1 MKRSTKYFS
10 LILLIIISL
19 NLQPASCQVVINE
32 YSASN
37 LSTIADNYS
46 KYEDWIELYNAGGS
60 TVDIG
65 GYFLSD
71 KTLNKTKWQ
80 FPAGITIPA
89 GGFITI
95 WASGRDEVSGGHYH
109 SNFKLSQTKDDP
121 EHIILSL
128 PDSSLVDSVQL
139 LITRRGHSR
148 GRTID
153 GSENWSV
160 FGTET
165 PGNSNNTS
173 NAYLRY
179 CEKPTM
185 SVEAGFYTG
194 SVLVELTTTEPNSEI
209 HYTTNGTE
217 PTGAS
222 PLYTGPISITSTTIL
237 IARTYS
243 TNSAILKSLVVFNT
257 YFIDVTHTMAVMST
271 SAEDLDNLLNGNQSL
286 RPFGTFEYFNEK
298 GNRTTFGYGEF
309 NEHGQ
314 DSWVHDQRSI
324 DYISR
329 DECGINY
336 AIRDNIIPLT
346 DRDEFQRII
355 LRAAGDDNYPGI
367 DSSAL
372 LRDYFVQNTAEIGDM
387 NLDVRRGE
395 KGVLYVNGQYWGIYG
410 FREKVSDHDYTEYY
424 YNQDKYNIYFLK
436 LWGWSWAEYG
446 GQAAWNDW
454 NTLHDFIK
462 YNDMSNQSNFDYVK
476 SQYDYT
482 SLVDYVHINSFVVC
496 SDWINWNVG
505 WWKGLNPDGGHKKWG
520 YILWDEDATFAHYI
534 NYTGVPG
541 ISPTVPPCFPEGLN
555 SDPEEHIYLLNKLRD
570 NPEFDQYYITR
581 YIDLYNTVFQPER
594 MIAYLDSIES
604 KMAPE
609 FPNQV
614 ARWGGSVNEWENNV
628 QKIRNFI
635 TARHDYLAGGLK
647 DCYNLDGPYE
657 ITVDVEPAG
666 VGNVQ
671 LNSMVLDQYVWS
683 GDYFGGIEN
692 KLKAIPTNPNYEFD
706 KWVLNN
712 HTVFPIDTIEDVT
725 LNLTMGDNIL
735 AMFKVKELRD
745 SVIINEINYNSLTT
759 SNSGDWVELKNR
771 SLFPI
776 DISGWVFKDEND
788 AHIFVIP
795 QEYVIAANSYVVLC
809 NDTAQFKSVYPEINN
824 ILGNLDYGL
833 SGTDEVLRLYN
844 NFEEIVDS
852 VHYYDS
858 NPWTNLP
865 DGYGPTLELKSDTL
879 NNDFAI
885 NWRASFVMGGT
896 PGEQNSIQAPVQL
909 YINEFMA
916 DNDNIIPDPQGE
928 FEDWIELYNAGEQY
942 INIGGKYFTD
952 FVYDPTKHHVS
963 DNSPDSTIIL
973 PGEFLLFWADSD
985 GADGILHLE
994 MKLAASGEYI
1004 GVYDEDGVTVL
1015 DSITFGPQST
1025 DISYGRI
1032 SDGNEEWVFM
1042 TNSTPGASNAPEI
1055 NLSLK
1060 VFLEGP
1066 FNGTT
1071 MNTYLTGQLEPVEGF
1086 PLSQPYNVEPWN
1098 YPGLENV
1105 TQIPNQ
1111 DIVDWVLIEL
1121 RDASNSSIATQS
1133 TTIAQ
1138 QAGFI
1143 LNDGRVKGLD
1153 GVSNL
1158 RFFVNY
1164 SDSLYAVVRHRNH
1177 LGIMSAYGLKQI
1189 FGGIYSYDFTN
1200 DNNQAYGGSL
1210 AVKEIATDIWGM
1222 ISGDANANGI
1232 IDNLD
1237 KNINWVDEAGVS
1249 GYFQSDLNLDSQVD
1263 NTDKNDY
1270 WRPNEGQAVQVPD

>member
-1 MKRSTKYFS
+1 MKTKKLPIPVFLISMFIFGQLSLFS
-10 LILLIIISL
+10 QI
-19 NLQPASCQVVINE
+19 VINE

-46 KYEDWIELYNAGGS
+46 KYEDWIELYNTSGIS
-60 TVDIG
+60 VNIG

-71 KTLNKTKWQ
+71 KNENRTKWQ
-80 FPAGITIPA
+80 FPAGVTIPS
-89 GGFITI
+89 GGFIKI
-95 WASGRDEVSGGHYH
+95 WASGRNEVSGGHYH
-109 SNFKLSQTKDDP
+109 TNFKLTQTKDNP
-121 EHIILSL
+121 EYIIFSR
-128 PDSSLVDSVQL
+128 PDGILVDSVQL
-139 LITRRGHSR
+139 EVTRLGHSR
-148 GRTID
+148 GRAPD

-165 PGNSNNTS
+165 PGASNNTS
-173 NAYLRY
+173 NVYLRY

-194 SVLVELTTTEPNSEI
+194 SVTVEITTTEPNSEI

-222 PLYTGPISITSTTIL
+222 PLYTGPITITETTIL

-257 YFIDVTHTMAVMST
+257 YFIDITHTMAIMSCA
-271 SAEDLDNLLNGNQSL
+271 SEQLDNLLNGNQSL

-367 DSSAL
+367 DTSAL
-372 LRDYFVQNTAEIGDM
+372 LRDYFVQNTAEMGNM
-387 NLDVRRGE
+387 NLDVRKGE
-395 KGVLYVNGQYWGIYG
+395 KGLLYVNGQYWGIYG
-410 FREKVSDHDYTEYY
+410 FREKVSDHDFTEYY
-424 YNQDKYNIYFLK
+424 YDQDKYNLYFLK
-436 LWGWSWAEYG
+436 LWGSSWAEYG
-446 GQAAWNDW
+446 GQDAWNDW

-505 WWKGLNPDGGHKKWG
+505 WWKGLNPDGGHQKWG

-555 SDPEEHIYLLNKLRD
+555 NDPEEHIYLLNKLRD
-570 NPEFDQYYITR
+570 NPEFDQYYISR

-594 MIAYLDSIES
+594 MIAYLDSIEA

-609 FPNQV
+609 MPNQV
-614 ARWGGSVNEWENNV
+614 ARWGGSVTEWENNV

-635 TARHDYLAGGLK
+635 NARHDYLAGGLM

-657 ITVDVEPAG
+657 IIVDVEPAG
-666 VGNVQ
+666 AGKVQ
-671 LNSMVLDQYVWS
+671 LNSMVLDQYVWEGS
-683 GDYFGGIEN
+683 YFGGIEN

-712 HTVFPIDTIEDVT
+712 HTVLPSDTIEDVI
-725 LNLTMGDNIL
+725 LNLTMGDNIV
-735 AMFKVKELRD
+735 AMFKVKELTD
-745 SVIINEINYNSLTT
+745 SLVINEINYNSLPA
-759 SNSGDWVELKNR
+759 SNSDDWVELKNR
-771 SLFPI
+771 SSLPV
-776 DISGWVFKDEND
+776 DLSGWILKDEND
-788 AHIFVIP
+788 SHIYQIPGNFVLAP
-795 QEYVIAANSYVVLC
+795 NSYVVLC
-809 NDTAQFKSVYPEINN
+809 NDTAQFKSVYPQVNN
-824 ILGNLDYGL
+824 IVGNLGFGF
-833 SGTDEVLRLYN
+833 SGTDEVIRLYN
-844 NFEEIVDS
+844 NMGDLVDS

-858 NPWTNLP
+858 NPWSKLP

-879 NNDFAI
+879 NNDFAE
-885 NWRASFVMGGT
+885 NWRASYVMKGT
-896 PGEQNSIQAPVQL
+896 PGEANSMKAPVQL

-916 DNDNIIPDPQGE
+916 DNDTIIADPQGE
-928 FEDWIELYNAGEQY
+928 YEDWIELYNGGEQY
-942 INIGGKYFTD
+942 IDMGGKYLTD
-952 FVYDPTKHHVS
+952 FFYDPTKHQVS

-973 PGEFLLFWADSD
+973 PGGFLLLWADSD

-994 MKLAASGEYI
+994 MKLSATGEQI
-1004 GVYDEDGVTVL
+1004 GVYDADGITVL
-1015 DSITFGPQST
+1015 DSLTFGAQST
-1025 DISYGRI
+1025 DISFGRK
-1032 SDGNEEWVFM
+1032 SDGHEDWIFM
-1042 TNSTPGASNAPEI
+1042 TQSTPGESNNFEL
-1055 NLSLK
+1055 NLDLK

-1066 FNGTT
+1066 FNGVD
-1071 MNTYLTGQLEPVEGF
+1071 MNPDLTSNPLAVEGF
-1086 PLSQPYNVEPWN
+1086 PLLQPYNTEPWV
-1098 YPGLENV
+1098 YEGIESVPEL
-1105 TQIPNQ
+1105 PNQ
-1111 DIVDWVLIEL
+1111 NIVDWVLIEL
-1121 RDASNSSIATQS
+1121 RDAPNASSATQNS
-1133 TTIAQ
+1133 IIER
-1138 QAGFI
+1138 QAGF
-1143 LNDGRVKGLD
+1143 LLRDGKITGTD
-1153 GVSNL
+1153 GESTL
-1158 RFFVNY
+1158 RFLVNY
-1164 SDSLYAVVRHRNH
+1164 SDSLYVVVQHRNH
-1177 LGIMSAYGLKQI
+1177 LGIMSTFALQDDLGIFVMILQMLRLRLMEIIRRLKNCTGNLGDDSRRCRWKQS
-1189 FGGIYSYDFTN
+1189 YS
-1200 DNNQAYGGSL
+1200 
-1210 AVKEIATDIWGM
+1210 
-1222 ISGDANANGI
+1222 I
-1232 IDNLD
+1232 I
-1237 KNINWVDEAGVS
+1237 G
-1249 GYFQSDLNLDSQVD
+1249 
-1263 NTDKNDY
+1263 
-1270 WRPNEGQAVQVPD
+1270 